1 MEVSLARFR
10 PMVEDDVPAVL
21 TLEHSAFSVPWTRQM
36 LRDELAARGRTYL
49 ILDGETG
56 IAAYGGFMIVGTDAH
71 IMTMAVDEPH
81 RRQGIGTSL
90 LLALIDAALA
100 AGAEH
105 LTLELRVSN
114 EAALG
119 LYERFGFAPVGI
131 WPSYY
136 LDEDALVMWAVDAAG
151 AEYRRVLDRIREG
164 ANG

>member
-10 PMVEDDVPAVL
+10 PMVESDVPAVL
-21 TLEHSAFSVPWTRQM
+21 TLEHSAFAVPWTQEM

-56 IAAYGGFMIVGTDAH
+56 IVAYGGFMLVGADAH

-81 RRQGIGTSL
+81 RRKGTGTRL
-90 LLALIDAALA
+90 LLALVDAALK

-119 LYERFGFAPVGI
+119 LYEKFGFAPVGVR
-131 WPSYY
+131 PGYY
-136 LDEDALVMWAVDAAG
+136 VDEAALVMWAVDAAG
-151 AEYRRVLDRIREG
+151 ADYRRMLDRIREE
-164 ANG
+164 NE

>member
-10 PMVEDDVPAVL
+10 PMVEGDVPAVL
-21 TLEHSAFSVPWTRQM
+21 TLEHNAFSVPWTRQM
-36 LRDELAARGRTYL
+36 LRDELGARGSTYL

-56 IAAYGGFMIVGTDAH
+56 IVAYGGFMLVGADAH

-81 RRQGIGTSL
+81 RRQGTGTKL
-90 LLALIDAALA
+90 LLTLIDAALA

-119 LYERFGFAPVGI
+119 LYEKFGFAPVGI
-131 WPSYY
+131 RPAYY
-136 LDEDALVMWAVDAAG
+136 VDEDALVMWAVDAAG
-151 AEYRRVLDRIREG
+151 AEYRRMLDRIRAGTNE
-164 ANG
+164 

>member
-1 MEVSLARFR
+1 VEVSLARFR
-10 PMVEDDVPAVL
+10 PMVEGDMPAVL
-21 TLEHSAFSVPWTRQM
+21 TLEHSAFSVPWTQQM

-49 ILDGETG
+49 ILDGEIG
-56 IAAYGGFMIVGTDAH
+56 IVAYGGFMLFGVDAH

-81 RRQGIGTSL
+81 RRQGTGTKL

-119 LYERFGFAPVGI
+119 LYEKFGFAPVGI
-131 WPSYY
+131 RPAYY
-136 LDEDALVMWAVDAAG
+136 VDEDALVMWAVDVAG
-151 AEYRRVLDRIREG
+151 AEYRRMLDRIREG
-164 ANG
+164 TNE